1 LLERGAAALFLDPG
15 LGKTSITLEALRIK
29 LEHSQVRKT
38 LVVAPLRVCQL
49 VWRQEGEKWSQFR
62 DLRFSLVHGTQKKRI
77 EALETEADIYLINPE
92 GVEWLVNHIGFKAW
106 PFDGLVID
114 ELTKFKNHQSKRSKA
129 LRKKA
134 RESKFVWGLT
144 GTPTPN
150 GYMDLFGQMLL
161 LDDGA
166 ALGNRI
172 TAFRDR
178 YFKADDF
185 LGYDYKLRP
194 GAAERIEE
202 RIKPYALRMSAE
214 EYLELPELVH
224 DVRRVRMDTKS
235 RKLYDTMKKDA
246 LAELDD
252 GIVTGAN
259 AAAVYSKLKQM
270 ANGAVYLE
278 GEDGKRKVTHI
289 HDAKLEAIEELI
301 EELQGQQVL
310 IAYEFQHDL
319 ERLRDRLR
327 SRFGDIPFL
336 GRGVNGR
343 AAEEIEAA
351 WNAGEIPILLAHPA
365 SAGHGLNFQK
375 SGAQH
380 ICWFS
385 LTIDLELYD
394 QFIGRV
400 HRQGN
405 TADHVVNHV
414 IVVDDTVDAL
424 TPDVLEGKSVTQD
437 RLLAALSAELGT
449 ETGEEKMAIRRIKRK
464 SDDAPGA
471 QEAPQE
477 APQGGGAPAGW
488 GKPASAEDTAPESDE
503 AAPEA
508 IDEDQMETK
517 LRGGFYGDVAER
529 LERGEVEAVEEAPAE
544 ASAPA
549 ERQITTSP
557 EDRKPVANKAKATPG
572 KSSAKPKAVSPS
584 ASAPSSVDD
593 VRTEAARIAASINP
607 RDVRELL
614 DAAREIED
622 YLRGS

>member
-1 LLERGAAALFLDPG
+1 MFLDPG

-29 LEHSQVRKT
+29 MEAGLARKT

-49 VWRQEGEKWSQFR
+49 VWRQEGEKWTQFR
-62 DLRFSLVHGTQKKRI
+62 DMRFSLVHGTQKKRI
-77 EALETEADIYLINPE
+77 EALEADADIYLINPE
-92 GVEWLVNHIGFKAW
+92 GVEWLINHIGFKAW

-114 ELTKFKNHQSKRSKA
+114 ELTKFKNHQAKRSKA

-166 ALGNRI
+166 ALGTRI

-185 LGYDYKLRP
+185 LGYDYKLKP

-202 RIKPYALRMSAE
+202 RIKPYVLRMSAE
-214 EYLELPELVH
+214 EYLELPELIQ
-224 DVRRVRMDTKS
+224 DVRRVQMDSKA
-235 RKLYDTMKKDA
+235 RKHYEKMKKDA
-246 LAELDD
+246 LAELEE
-252 GIVTGAN
+252 GVVTGAN
-259 AAAVYSKLKQM
+259 AGAVYSKLKQM

-289 HDAKLEAIEELI
+289 HDAKLEAFEELV
-301 EELQGQQVL
+301 EELQGQQIIV
-310 IAYEFQHDL
+310 AYEFQHDL
-319 ERLRDRLR
+319 DRLRDRLR
-327 SRFGDIPFL
+327 SRFGDVPFL
-336 GRGVNGR
+336 GRGVNGK
-343 AAEEIEAA
+343 AAEDIERA

-385 LTIDLELYD
+385 ATIDLELYD

-405 TADHVVNHV
+405 TAEHVINHV

-424 TPDVLEGKSVTQD
+424 TPDVLQGKSVTQD
-437 RLLAALSAELGT
+437 RLLAALSAELGI
-449 ETGEEKMAIRRIKRK
+449 ETGDEDMAIRRIKRK
-464 SDDAPGA
+464 SDDAPEA
-471 QEAPQE
+471 QEAPQPAVQE
-477 APQGGGAPAGW
+477 SAAPAGW
-488 GKPASAEDTAPESDE
+488 GKPATAQDAEEASAAP
-503 AAPEA
+503 APEA
-508 IDEDQMETK
+508 SVDEDQMELK
-517 LRGGFYGDVAER
+517 LQGFSGDVAER
-529 LERGEVEAVEEAPAE
+529 LESGEVAVSEE
-544 ASAPA
+544 STQK
-549 ERQITTSP
+549 RQITESP
-557 EDRKPVANKAKATPG
+557 EDRKPVSEKKA
-572 KSSAKPKAVSPS
+572 SASKPKAEPAPEVQAPVSENIVIGTP
-584 ASAPSSVDD
+584 
-593 VRTEAARIAASINP
+593 NP
-607 RDVRELL
+607 RETARYDAQNLNPRSVEELL
-614 DAAREIED
+614 DAARKIEE
-622 YLRGS
+622 YLVG